1 MPLNL
6 PTDCDGCVKKFP
18 VQHDLSCPKGILVLT
33 RNDGA
38 AKEWGALSARSLN
51 PSDISYKPEIHSRT
65 VQGESHG
72 AGDQFLTGSQEREEN
87 KDGEGATGQA
97 TLPDESQAGVSI
109 HDFLKWVTSALF
121 DIQGVNFDADSYM
134 CQASAK
140 ALATAEKEKKY
151 K

>member
-18 VQHDLSCPKGILVLT
+18 VQHDLSCPKGVLVLT

-38 AKEWGALSARSLN
+38 AKEWGALSAQSLN

-97 TLPDESQAGVSI
+97 KVPDDSQLDVSV
-109 HDFLKWVTSALF
+109 HGFLKWGTSALF
-121 DIQGVNFDADSYM
+121 DMQIIKLDTGS
-134 CQASAK
+134 
-140 ALATAEKEKKY
+140 
-151 K
+151 